1 MNNILVACLFHKMRF
16 SQDFEPIQREA
27 GVFLSLKIGLNVL
40 YYLTE
45 VQHQL

>member
-16 SQDFEPIQREA
+16 SQDLEAIQREA
-27 GVFLSLKIGLNVL
+27 GFFLSLKIGLNVL
-40 YYLTE
+40 YYLIE